1 MVKSI
6 QRLGLIV
13 VSVIMLA
20 ACGGLSNEE
29 LAEKNKEAMDDAKSM
44 MLEFNEKETTGVIK
58 GTTYLMDKGE
68 QFRIE
73 YENRDSVL
81 YGDKDVLLIQEGS
94 YVEDNSANRDNINME
109 TIIEWFVNQL
119 EVCEEMDEDLLEH
132 IEVEEKDDEI
142 SIEYIGDEDDENS
155 LIDMGEAYLKITLSD
170 QQNRDFDE
178 IDVSKFALTMDI
190 DAETYL
196 A

>member
-44 MLEFNEKETTGVIK
+44 MLEFNEKETNGVSK
-58 GTTYLMDKGE
+58 GTTYLMGKGDE
-68 QFRIE
+68 FRSE

-81 YGDKDVLLIQEGS
+81 CRDRDGLLIQGGRCVEG
-94 YVEDNSANRDNINME
+94 I
-109 TIIEWFVNQL
+109 
-119 EVCEEMDEDLLEH
+119 
-132 IEVEEKDDEI
+132 
-142 SIEYIGDEDDENS
+142 
-155 LIDMGEAYLKITLSD
+155 
-170 QQNRDFDE
+170 
-178 IDVSKFALTMDI
+178 
-190 DAETYL
+190 
-196 A
+196 

>member
-44 MLEFNEKETTGVIK
+44 TLEFNEKETNGVSK

-81 YGDKDVLLIQEGS
+81 YGDKDVLLIQ
-94 YVEDNSANRDNINME
+94 
-109 TIIEWFVNQL
+109 
-119 EVCEEMDEDLLEH
+119 
-132 IEVEEKDDEI
+132 
-142 SIEYIGDEDDENS
+142 IGRASCRER
-155 LIDMGEAYLKITLSD
+155 G
-170 QQNRDFDE
+170 
-178 IDVSKFALTMDI
+178 
-190 DAETYL
+190 
-196 A
+196 